1 MKEKRA
7 RKKQSREVAQMC
19 KIQCLLIVVVV
30 GILGALGL
38 GLLDSGALG
47 SGGVDVKML
56 GGGALDSSGLK
67 SFENLQG
74 LFGLWGANFWALNFL
89 AGYVGFAL
97 VSVANFFALKRRVS
111 VGLDALEEV
120 EKEERKKQKYSRF
133 VLGVQVFGSWVRI
146 LAYVLLGL
154 GLFGLM
160 RGGIFVF
167 WSYGAGIFTCLFVVI
182 VLQFFNLKR
191 Q

>member
-1 MKEKRA
+1 MQV
-7 RKKQSREVAQMC
+7 RKKQSREVVQMC

-47 SGGVDVKML
+47 SGGLDVKML

-89 AGYVGFAL
+89 AGYVL
-97 VSVANFFALKRRVS
+97 SL
-111 VGLDALEEV
+111 
-120 EKEERKKQKYSRF
+120 
-133 VLGVQVFGSWVRI
+133 I
-146 LAYVLLGL
+146 H
-154 GLFGLM
+154 
-160 RGGIFVF
+160 I
-167 WSYGAGIFTCLFVVI
+167 
-182 VLQFFNLKR
+182 
-191 Q
+191 

>member
-1 MKEKRA
+1 M
-7 RKKQSREVAQMC
+7 RKKQRGEVAQMC
-19 KIQCLLIVVVV
+19 KIQCLLIVVAV

-47 SGGVDVKML
+47 NGVLDAGVL

-67 SFENLQG
+67 SFEG
-74 LFGLWGANFWALNFL
+74 ERGIFGLWGANFWALNFL

-111 VGLDALEEV
+111 VGLDALDEV

-160 RGGIFVF
+160 RAGIFVF

>member
-1 MKEKRA
+1 MQA
-7 RKKQSREVAQMC
+7 RKKQGREVAQMC
-19 KIQCLLIVVVV
+19 KIQCLLIVVAV

-47 SGGVDVKML
+47 SGGVL
-56 GGGALDSSGLK
+56 SNAAADSSGLK
-67 SFENLQG
+67 SFENPQG

-111 VGLDALEEV
+111 AGLDALEEV

-146 LAYVLLGL
+146 LAYILLGL

>member
-1 MKEKRA
+1 
-7 RKKQSREVAQMC
+7 MC
-19 KIQCLLIVVVV
+19 KIQCLLIVVAV
-30 GILGALGL
+30 GILGAAGL
-38 GLLDSGALG
+38 GLLDNGALG
-47 SGGVDVKML
+47 SGGLDAKVL
-56 GGGALDSSGLK
+56 GGGALDSSGLN
-67 SFENLQG
+67 SFENALG

-89 AGYVGFAL
+89 VGYVGFAL
-97 VSVANFFALKRRVS
+97 VSVANFFALKRRVNA
-111 VGLDALEEV
+111 GLDALDGV

>member
-1 MKEKRA
+1 MQV
-7 RKKQSREVAQMC
+7 RKKQGREVAQMC
-19 KIQCLLIVVVV
+19 KIQCLLIVMAV

-38 GLLDSGALG
+38 GLLDSGVLG
-47 SGGVDVKML
+47 SGGVL
-56 GGGALDSSGLK
+56 SNAAADSSGLK

-111 VGLDALEEV
+111 AGLDALEEV

>member
-1 MKEKRA
+1 M
-7 RKKQSREVAQMC
+7 RKKQGREVAQMC
-19 KIQCLLIVVVV
+19 KIQCLLIVVAV

-38 GLLDSGALG
+38 GLLDN
-47 SGGVDVKML
+47 
-56 GGGALDSSGLK
+56 GALDSSGLK
-67 SFENLQG
+67 SFESAWG
-74 LFGLWGANFWALNFL
+74 IFGLWGANFWALNFL

-111 VGLDALEEV
+111 AGLDALDGA

>member
-1 MKEKRA
+1 MQV

-19 KIQCLLIVVVV
+19 KIRCLLIVVVV

-47 SGGVDVKML
+47 SGGLDAKVL
-56 GGGALDSSGLK
+56 GGGMLDSSGLK
-67 SFENLQG
+67 SFENPQG

-111 VGLDALEEV
+111 AGLDALDGV

-146 LAYVLLGL
+146 LAYILLGL

-167 WSYGAGIFTCLFVVI
+167 WSYGAGIFTCLSVVI

>member
-1 MKEKRA
+1 M
-7 RKKQSREVAQMC
+7 RKKQGREVAQMC
-19 KIQCLLIVVVV
+19 KIQCLLIVMAV

-38 GLLDSGALG
+38 GLLDSGVLG
-47 SGGVDVKML
+47 SGGVL
-56 GGGALDSSGLK
+56 SNAAADSSGLK

-111 VGLDALEEV
+111 AGLDALEEV

>member
-1 MKEKRA
+1 MQV
-7 RKKQSREVAQMC
+7 RKKQGREVAQMC
-19 KIQCLLIVVVV
+19 KIQCLLIVVAV

-47 SGGVDVKML
+47 SGGLGAKVL

-67 SFENLQG
+67 PFENARG
-74 LFGLWGANFWALNFL
+74 IFGLWGANFWALNFL
-89 AGYVGFAL
+89 AGYVSFAL

-111 VGLDALEEV
+111 ARLDALDGM

>member
-1 MKEKRA
+1 MKEKQA

-19 KIQCLLIVVVV
+19 KIRCLLIVVVV

-38 GLLDSGALG
+38 GLLDSGVLG
-47 SGGVDVKML
+47 SGGVDVKVL
-56 GGGALDSSGLK
+56 GGGVPDSSELK
-67 SFENLQG
+67 YFESERG
-74 LFGLWGANFWALNFL
+74 IFGLWGANFWALNFL

-146 LAYVLLGL
+146 LAYILLGL

>member
-1 MKEKRA
+1 MRV

-38 GLLDSGALG
+38 GLLDSGVLG
-47 SGGVDVKML
+47 SGGVL
-56 GGGALDSSGLK
+56 SNAAADSSGLK

-146 LAYVLLGL
+146 LAYILLGL